1 MPATHAARPPPPSLC
16 AHRSD
21 HDVSPLTSRPS
32 SSQIPAV
39 ALAASRGAA
48 PRALGADAAGDDDAA
63 PQTPSAERRRRRT
76 HTCCA
81 KAAGARR
88 GAKHGAA
95 AVPPLPPAPPRGA
108 SRLRT
113 MPPSSSSDFVQAER
127 GTRSSASPAPA
138 AAVPRGARSATR
150 TMSGSSDDAS
160 APWQHSRSIIAPQ
173 GSGVV
178 SIGAVVEGEARHR
191 ALLSPPPPQGSDCD
205 VVVVKAAA
213 RVDAAPAPPAASSP
227 VASLSGRGDGPR
239 STAAVRPTEAF
250 LRLGVEKKKVSF
262 SVSLFRYGKI
272 NFCHTCMTEFSQI

>member
-63 PQTPSAERRRRRT
+63 PQTPSAERRRRT

-113 MPPSSSSDFVQAER
+113 MPSSSSTDFVQAER
-127 GTRSSASPAPA
+127 GTRGSASPAPA

-150 TMSGSSDDAS
+150 TMSGSSDESS
-160 APWQHSRSIIAPQ
+160 APGQHSRSIIAPQ

-178 SIGAVVEGEARHR
+178 SIGAVVEGEARRR

-262 SVSLFRYGKI
+262 RSLFRYGKI